1 MGKITAFFRLTRIEH
16 SIMLMIAVLAGELV
30 ARGIPGPAVLIASMI
45 TPAFV
50 SMGSFAINDYF
61 DMDVDKANR
70 YHKRPLVSGELST
83 GFALWASISF
93 LVVGPFVSLLISPF
107 AFLIAVIFAL
117 LAFLY
122 SYVLKGTLLVGN
134 AYIAFSMAIPFIYGA
149 VVSSGTVPPVIWLV
163 VLVTFLSGLARE
175 IHGMIRDHRGDSS
188 ARNISNVVTHMGGT
202 RSAYFSLVLYA
213 EAIAISIYMFFLF
226 RPFAGNLA
234 YLIPILAVDS
244 MLGYVGIAG
253 VVSKRPD
260 RFHRYVSRNLSLIAM
275 TLALLTYLVSA
286 ILYLPV

>member
-1 MGKITAFFRLTRIEH
+1 VVF
-16 SIMLMIAVLAGELV
+16 AVLA
-30 ARGIPGPAVLIASMI
+30 
-45 TPAFV
+45 
-50 SMGSFAINDYF
+50 Y
-61 DMDVDKANR
+61 
-70 YHKRPLVSGELST
+70 
-83 GFALWASISF
+83 
-93 LVVGPFVSLLISPF
+93 
-107 AFLIAVIFAL
+107 
-117 LAFLY
+117 LY
-122 SYVLKGTLLVGN
+122 SYKLKDMPLLGN
-134 AYIAFSMAIPFIYGA
+134 IYIAFSMAIPFIYGA

-188 ARNISNVVTHMGGT
+188 ERNISNVVTHMGGT